1 LVLVTILS
9 SSEHWQKCLNRQA
22 PLSCG
27 EEEPSPSPKRNAES
41 VSAHRPDNHK
51 PIPLEWLSI
60 HEPIAHYK
68 SEELRVQSTRFQSNS
83 WSARNGSIT
92 QRNRFLTRRR
102 RTKQSA
108 VVRNTSGNSVH
119 SSLKGFEAS
128 YGNER
133 STGDKVS
140 LDPSV
145 LRIEDVVDPPLL
157 SGGGASTSED
167 SESWKVLVIKK
178 EGKAQTRF
186 VRVSSAF

>member
-1 LVLVTILS
+1 MSEPTSPLILRRGGAITKPKEKHRERQRTS
-9 SSEHWQKCLNRQA
+9 SGQPQTEAGNSD
-22 PLSCG
+22 SI
-27 EEEPSPSPKRNAES
+27 
-41 VSAHRPDNHK
+41 
-51 PIPLEWLSI
+51 PIPLEWHSI
-60 HEPIAHYK
+60 HEPIAPNK

-119 SSLKGFEAS
+119 SSLKVFEAS
-128 YGNER
+128 YGNE
-133 STGDKVS
+133 VS

-145 LRIEDVVDPPLL
+145 WRIEDVVDPAIL
-157 SGGGASTSED
+157 SGGASTSED
-167 SESWKVLVIKK
+167 SESRKVLIIEK

-186 VRVSSAF
+186 VRVSSVF